1 MSEHLQSRPAGRAV
15 ALQHA
20 LLVAVVG
27 VFPLG
32 LLVLWMVYAA
42 GRDAVAVDLET
53 GYLPAARLI
62 LDGVSPYP
70 ALTYPPLVPTLL
82 APLSPLPGLDWI
94 ATVFVAACVPASLWL
109 LGVRD
114 WRCYT
119 VAFLWQPVLSGVQT
133 ANVTL
138 PLVLLAAAAWRL
150 REKPAPAALATGLGI
165 AAKFV
170 GIPFAVWLA
179 ATGRFRAAIGSVV
192 LAAVVTLGLLALI
205 GDGLTGDG
213 GFADGTANVTTNPT
227 TPSYGIV
234 DLADWAGL
242 GLWTGRGL
250 TALATAIPVAGILWY
265 ARARRDER
273 RAFACAAAA
282 TLVIAPNVWLHSFSF
297 LLLVVAILRP
307 RFGPLWLAPAVLFVS
322 VDDPAVWEVAYAWA
336 FSLAVVV
343 WCLLPDEWAPERLLR
358 KEAATPH
365 QSPLSEKL
373 AAVRRR
379 SAASPHLD
387 SRTAVEILDYDEHGL
402 PR

>member
-1 MSEHLQSRPAGRAV
+1 VWISERLQDRPVRRTV

-62 LDGVSPYP
+62 RDGESPYP

-82 APLSPLPGLDWI
+82 APFSPLPGLDWV

-150 REKPAPAALATGLGI
+150 REKPAPAAFATAVGI
-165 AAKFV
+165 AAKLV
-170 GIPFAVWLA
+170 SIPFAVWLA
-179 ATGRFRAAIGSVV
+179 ATGRFRAAAGGAA
-192 LAAVVTLGLLALI
+192 LAAAATFGLLALI
-205 GDGLTGDG
+205 GEDGNRAG

-234 DLADWAGL
+234 DLAGWAGL
-242 GLWTGRGL
+242 DTWSGRGL
-250 TALATAIPVAGILWY
+250 AALATAIVVAGILWY
-265 ARARRDER
+265 ARVRRDER
-273 RAFACAAAA
+273 RAFACAAVA

-307 RFGPLWLAPAVLFVS
+307 RFGPLWLAPAVLLVS
-322 VDDPAVWEVAYAWA
+322 VTDPVAWEAVYAWA
-336 FSLAVVV
+336 FSLVFAA
-343 WCLLPDEWAPERLLR
+343 WALWPAPARDASASR
-358 KEAATPH
+358 GSAIGGK
-365 QSPLSEKL
+365 
-373 AAVRRR
+373 RR
-379 SAASPHLD
+379 
-387 SRTAVEILDYDEHGL
+387 VGL
-402 PR
+402 KADA